1 VRRSRIEKCCL
12 DEFNQGA
19 LPYRIRNTKLTPERR
34 NAIACR
40 VILQTGEDNPTK
52 FELQYVD
59 FVYEKWCNPAFS
71 RWIKETLIDFY
82 SPQVKGK
89 KPQESLKKRG
99 RKKKKD
105 QCDSDG
111 DSDGNKDGDGDGG
124 DDGRSNGNAT
134 AKDHDDS
141 SQETA

>member
-1 VRRSRIEKCCL
+1 MYGPMNVTNNTVRPL
-12 DEFNQGA
+12 
-19 LPYRIRNTKLTPERR
+19 
-34 NAIACR
+34 AI
-40 VILQTGEDNPTK
+40 
-52 FELQYVD
+52 
-59 FVYEKWCNPAFS
+59 EKWCIPAFS
-71 RWIKETLIDFY
+71 RWITETLVDFF

-111 DSDGNKDGDGDGG
+111 DSDGNKDGDGDG
-124 DDGRSNGNAT
+124 RSDSNAN